1 MSGKI
6 MQHWADIYAERVI
19 RERGEQAQY
28 TCASGI
34 TPSGTVHIGNFREII
49 SVELVVRALR
59 EKGKNARFI
68 YSWDD
73 FDVFRK
79 VPQNIPQ
86 GEDYHAYLRKPIVD
100 IPDPYQR
107 MESYARGNERDIER
121 VLDGLGIHPQYIY
134 QAEEY
139 RKGVYAEGIR
149 RALVH
154 RREIMAI
161 LNEHRSTPLADT
173 WYPVSVFSSFTGKD
187 TTAILSWDGEW
198 ALTYKCEETNQEET
212 IDIRNTGLVKLL
224 WRVDWPMRWKHE
236 GVDFEPAGK
245 DHHSQG
251 GSFDTARDIVRVA
264 YEGQAPVTFQYDF
277 VRIKGGSGKLS
288 SSSGEVVSVEDV
300 LAIYQPEIVRYLF
313 AGTRPNSEFAISFDL
328 DVIKVYEDY
337 DRCERI
343 YFGEEVVG
351 EARKAKECRI
361 YELSQVEAVP
371 KVMPQQAPFRHLC
384 SVLQTYACDVE
395 KTLEFL
401 RVNKESEIL
410 VRRRCECALYW
421 IKTYA
426 PEKFVFTLKES
437 STEFVCES
445 AELASAFAHL
455 YALIES
461 KWDALSDKEINDS
474 IYACAREA
482 SVEPKDFFRALYL
495 RLVGKERGPRLG
507 TFFTILG
514 KERVL
519 EYLQLTHEN

>member
-1 MSGKI
+1 MSSNVI
-6 MQHWADIYAERVI
+6 QHWADTYAERVI
-19 RERGEQAQY
+19 RERGQKTQY

-59 EKGKNARFI
+59 EQGKNVRFL

-86 GEDYHAYLRKPIVD
+86 PDVYAEYLRFPIVD
-100 IPDPYQR
+100 IPDPYHR
-107 MESYARGNERDIER
+107 MENYARGNEHDIENILER
-121 VLDGLGIHPQYIY
+121 VGIYPQYIY
-134 QAEEY
+134 QATEY
-139 RKGVYAEGIR
+139 RKGVYAEGMR
-149 RALVH
+149 LALLH

-161 LNEHRSTPLADT
+161 LNEHRSVPLSEN

-187 TTAILSWDGEW
+187 TTAIVAWDGNW
-198 ALTYKCEETNQEET
+198 ALTYRCEETNREET
-212 IDIRNTGLVKLL
+212 IDMRNTTLVKLL
-224 WRVDWPMRWKHE
+224 WRIDWPMRWKHE
-236 GVDFEPAGK
+236 DVDFEPAGK

-264 YEGQAPVTFQYDF
+264 YNGQAPVTFQYDF

-313 AGTRPNSEFAISFDL
+313 ASTRPNSEFAISFDL

-343 YFGEEVVG
+343 YCGEEVVG
-351 EARKAKECRI
+351 DARKAKERRI
-361 YELSQVEAVP
+361 YELSQIDCVP
-371 KVMPQQAPFRHLC
+371 STMPHQVPFRHLC
-384 SVLQTYACDVE
+384 SVLQTYGCDVE
-395 KTLEFL
+395 KTLQFL
-401 RVNKESEIL
+401 SVDKNSEVF
-410 VRRRCECALYW
+410 VRKRCECALYW
-421 IKTYA
+421 ITHYA
-426 PEKFVFTLKES
+426 PEEFVFTLTD
-437 STEFVCES
+437 STCVFVCENDRI
-445 AELASAFAHL
+445 ADAFSHL
-455 YALIES
+455 STMIETQ
-461 KWDALSDKEINDS
+461 WDTLSDKEINDG
-474 IYACAREA
+474 IYTCARKVD
-482 SVEPKDFFRALYL
+482 VEPKEFFKALYL
-495 RLVGKERGPRLG
+495 RLVDKERGPRLG

-519 EYLQLTHEN
+519 QYLQVTHEN